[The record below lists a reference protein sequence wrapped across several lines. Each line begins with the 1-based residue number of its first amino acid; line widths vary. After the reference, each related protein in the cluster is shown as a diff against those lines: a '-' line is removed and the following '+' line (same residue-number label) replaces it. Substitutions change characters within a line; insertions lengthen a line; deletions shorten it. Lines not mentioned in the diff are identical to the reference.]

1 MSDVLEYEC
10 PRCGGRLEFDA
21 ASGNLKCPFCDS
33 VFTVQ
38 EVEAMFG
45 TDAGDAPVSDAGEL
59 PQGGQEIETS
69 GATFGQNESAG
80 MRVYGCNSCGA
91 EIVTDATT
99 AATTCPYCDNVV
111 VMKGQFAGG
120 LKPDLVIPF
129 RFTKDQAVA
138 QFKKHINSRKY
149 VPKVFSANNH
159 PDEIKGVY
167 VPFWLFDATAQADII
182 YNAQK
187 TRTWSDSKFN
197 YTETEYYRVRRAG
210 SIEMA
215 RVPVNGSTKMADDLM
230 ESIEPYKAEEAVP
243 FTTAY
248 LAGYLADRYDI
259 DYPDCAQTATG
270 RMKVSAEQAFRNTV
284 SGYTA
289 VTAQSSNVAWN
300 KGRVHYALYPVWL
313 LNTAFGGKKYTFA
326 MNGQTGKFVGDLPLD
341 QKAFNLARFKFAGIF
356 AVAAFLIM
364 SLIIF
369 I

>member
-1 MSDVLEYEC
+1 MADILEYEC

-21 ASGNLKCPFCDS
+21 ASQQLKCPFCDS
-33 VFTVQ
+33 VFSVQ
-38 EVEAMFG
+38 EVEELFG
-45 TDAGDAPVSDAGEL
+45 GPEEETADAADTAPGT
-59 PQGGQEIETS
+59 QEIETS
-69 GATFGQNESAG
+69 GAVWGQDESG
-80 MRVYGCNSCGA
+80 DMRVYGCNSCGA

-138 QFKKHINSRKY
+138 RFKEHINSRKY
-149 VPKVFSANNH
+149 VPRVFSANNH

-167 VPFWLFDATAQADII
+167 VPFWLFDATARANIF

-187 TRTWSDSKFN
+187 TRNWSDGKFN
-197 YTETEYYRVRRAG
+197 YTETSYYRVHRAG
-210 SIEMA
+210 TIDMA

-230 ESIEPYKAEEAVP
+230 ESIEPYKAEDAVP

-259 DYPDCAQTATG
+259 DYANCAPVATD
-270 RMKVSAEQAFRNTV
+270 RMKRSAEQAFRNTV
-284 SGYTA
+284 TGYTA
-289 VTAQSSNVAWN
+289 VTAQSSNVSWN
-300 KGRVHYALYPVWL
+300 KGRVSYALYPVWL
-313 LNTAFGGKKYTFA
+313 LNTVFEGKKYTFA

-341 QKAFNLARFKFAGIF
+341 NRAFNLARLRFAGIF
-356 AVAAFLIM
+356 AAVIFVVT
-364 SLIIF
+364 SLIVF